1 MQKIFYNAKFYT
13 LNDGEEVA
21 EAMLVND
28 GIIVFAGKKDEVFSM
43 KTEDTKLV
51 DLKEKSVLPAFFDMN
66 LSLFKIIENRIKN
79 AKSEKYI
86 ENLSEFDENYDKFV
100 NFKLYKNE
108 FLKLQQECLENGVTT
123 VCEVFVG
130 AKEFTFW
137 KKLSEQNL
145 LKIDINCFVDMLG
158 FKQVM
163 DDNCRSFR
171 KYKNH
176 LKLGGYCLNLD
187 GEIINKRAW
196 LAKPYRHE
204 AGYGGEPLVGFEQ
217 LSFLIKAALEEKKQ
231 LMVFASGD
239 MAVEQF
245 LTCLGE
251 HSEGK
256 DAESFCR
263 PILNFASVISE
274 KQIKKLKQF
283 SVSLGFKISD
293 ITYGKTLIKIIGKH
307 RANNIQPA
315 KLAEKFGLNFMLC
328 SSKDDI
334 NKADLLIDFAS
345 KRETLEGKVFGKN
358 QRISANR
365 AFASMV
371 KDAAFCCFDETH
383 KGSLENGK
391 LSNFVVIDSFNL
403 NSNLGFNI
411 LSTYIDGEC
420 QFKAK

>member
-86 ENLSEFDENYDKFV
+86 ENLIEFDENYDKFV

-163 DDNCRSFR
+163 
-171 KYKNH
+171 
-176 LKLGGYCLNLD
+176 
-187 GEIINKRAW
+187 
-196 LAKPYRHE
+196 
-204 AGYGGEPLVGFEQ
+204 
-217 LSFLIKAALEEKKQ
+217 
-231 LMVFASGD
+231 
-239 MAVEQF
+239 
-245 LTCLGE
+245 
-251 HSEGK
+251 
-256 DAESFCR
+256 
-263 PILNFASVISE
+263 
-274 KQIKKLKQF
+274 
-283 SVSLGFKISD
+283 
-293 ITYGKTLIKIIGKH
+293 
-307 RANNIQPA
+307 
-315 KLAEKFGLNFMLC
+315 
-328 SSKDDI
+328 
-334 NKADLLIDFAS
+334 
-345 KRETLEGKVFGKN
+345 
-358 QRISANR
+358 
-365 AFASMV
+365 
-371 KDAAFCCFDETH
+371 
-383 KGSLENGK
+383 
-391 LSNFVVIDSFNL
+391 
-403 NSNLGFNI
+403 
-411 LSTYIDGEC
+411 
-420 QFKAK
+420 